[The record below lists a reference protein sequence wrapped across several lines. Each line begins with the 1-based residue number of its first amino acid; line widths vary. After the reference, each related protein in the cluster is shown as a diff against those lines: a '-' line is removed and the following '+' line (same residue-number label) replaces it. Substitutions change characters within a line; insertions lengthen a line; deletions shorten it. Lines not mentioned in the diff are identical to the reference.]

1 MKAIIV
7 DDEKHVREAIELL
20 ADWEKHGI
28 TEILQAE
35 DGEEAVALIREHQ
48 PQIVLTDMRMPRK
61 NGTELLT
68 WLYKDM
74 PDIKVL
80 VISGYDNFEYV
91 RHTLRYGGIDYILKP
106 VDPAAL
112 NEALDQAA
120 KAWHQDEEKRRLKAI
135 RGIEVNQMKSIYMD
149 RLWTD
154 LMIGSGNK
162 DQLIEQLKNW
172 GSLPD
177 HVDSCFIA
185 ATSDM
190 HFDKGLLAKYRNRRD
205 LLAFTL
211 INICNE
217 VLNLKGLAFRHMD
230 MPGVIIIL
238 YWEEVVPFS
247 SILHQINDGIHAA
260 IHRRAHFG
268 VSNRSR
274 FPEEL
279 SRGFQ
284 DAEQALW
291 NRHLLGDH
299 GYIHSSLWVDSSGS
313 RPFMLVSYEEK
324 FRLAALSANIKQME
338 YIIDQWLKE
347 VRERGVIT
355 PEHLRRWNLE
365 WDWLQRHWTE
375 PEAIEGGTLPE
386 EDAEILQGL
395 PSPLPL
401 DEEGRISWDTWKIEM
416 IGRLQSASRVMS
428 QLHSRENHIIH
439 DIARYLEHS
448 YHEEISLQDIAS
460 RFFLSREYISR
471 KFKQEFGV
479 TLSDFL
485 GRLRIDK
492 AKILLLNPQ
501 LRIAQIAEMVG
512 YQDEKYFSKVFK
524 KLEGLTPNDY
534 RKEKGCRLDFN

>member
-162 DQLIEQLKNW
+162 DQLIEQIKNW

-375 PEAIEGGTLPE
+375 PEAIEGGALPE

-401 DEEGRISWDTWKIEM
+401 DDEGQISWDTWKIEM